1 MMNHGNVQPCN
12 KSLLLSDN
20 NPPLFRL
27 PAIAPD
33 DDAVGEFLRR
43 IIISMYAVYVG
54 RAVVPS
60 RGRPMS
66 QQATKRASK
75 LLLAW
80 GYMVLN

>member
-1 MMNHGNVQPCN
+1 MCSLATNPYYCRTITHLFFVSQPSSPMTMPWEN
-12 KSLLLSDN
+12 FSGALL
-20 NPPLFRL
+20 F
-27 PAIAPD
+27 
-33 DDAVGEFLRR
+33 F
-43 IIISMYAVYVG
+43 MYAVYVG